1 MTKRMIFTR
10 LCAVLLS
17 FGLAFF
23 AGAGSPPDADSD
35 GVADSLDNCTL
46 DPNGPDLGSC
56 SAQENAD
63 GDRNGDACDADFD
76 NDNIVA
82 GPDYAYLL
90 SVFGT
95 ADAEADMDCD
105 GVVAGSDFA
114 NLLSRFGLP
123 PGPPVTP

>member
-1 MTKRMIFTR
+1 MIFTS

-23 AGAGSPPDADSD
+23 AGAGSSPDADSD
-35 GVADSLDNCTL
+35 GVPDSFDNCTV
-46 DPNGPDLGSC
+46 DPNGPILGAC
-56 SAQENAD
+56 TAQENAD
-63 GDRNGDACDADFD
+63 GDTQGDACDADFD

-82 GPDYAYLL
+82 GSDFAILL
-90 SVFGT
+90 GVFGT
-95 ADAEADMDCD
+95 ANAEADMDCD